1 MEEVEVLLEKKYEL
15 LSDVLKL
22 CKNLHYTSDM
32 EENIQTYVD
41 FYVNRKPI
49 FAKLT
54 NIDNLILEMTNGDGS
69 FTNDKIKAISKEII
83 AFDVNNKK
91 NEDEFKVYLTG
102 KMKTVSDG
110 IKINKRLHPRAFDE
124 VTLGLDIRG

>member
-1 MEEVEVLLEKKYEL
+1 MDEVEVLLEQKYEL
-15 LSDVLKL
+15 LSAVLEL
-22 CKNLHYTSDM
+22 CNNLKYSDNM
-32 EENIQTYVD
+32 EDNIQIYVD

-54 NIDNLILEMTNGDGS
+54 SIDNLILEMTNGDGS

-91 NEDEFKVYLTG
+91 NEEEFNNYLAG
-102 KMKTVSDG
+102 KMKSVSNG
-110 IKINKRLHPRAFDE
+110 LKINSKLNPRAFDE
-124 VTLGLDIRG
+124 ITPGLDIRG